1 MPKMAAGYI
10 RVSSDEQA
18 QHGIS
23 VDAQRQILQAWA
35 VTRQLPTIQ
44 IYEDAGFSGKNTRR
58 PALQR
63 LLADVRG
70 GDVDH
75 VVVWKLDRLSRS
87 LRDTITMIEDD
98 FTPAG
103 VTLVSVTESIDT
115 STPSGRMMLNLLAS
129 FAQLEREQDSDRV
142 VMAHKHLARD
152 CRYLGGHVPMGY
164 QVDATR
170 HLQLDPPAAAAV
182 RRVFDLYLAGSGYAQ
197 ILDYLNGEAFP
208 LSHKTRPWSKS
219 DLNYL
224 LNNEIYA
231 GTYIRRLGADKRS
244 RVTAPETIR
253 VPGGVPAILSADEW
267 ARVSRIREGNRAAA
281 AKHRARTVYPLSGL
295 VHCAVCGALMPLNHG
310 GKTRAGE
317 VERYYTC
324 KRHCVRPARLEP
336 LEAAVTQALEA
347 MADDEAMIRS
357 ACALVNSMAD
367 TADRERCAEAA
378 PLEAGIRDRR
388 KQLAGLAAFIRE
400 HGADAPVTILDDIRR
415 LEAEVTTL
423 QARVDALRRPLSRYD
438 ATATLDALRAVQNK
452 KDAPPDERRALI
464 QQAVFRIQV
473 SQDAYTVQLAWHTC
487 GGDDPPQYICH
498 VIPRHFPGVGVP
510 S

>member
-1 MPKMAAGYI
+1 MPINAAGYI

-35 VTRQLPTIQ
+35 VTRQLPGIQ
-44 IYEDAGFSGKNTRR
+44 IYEDAGFSGKNTKR

-63 LLADVRG
+63 LLGDVRG
-70 GDVDH
+70 GQVDH

-98 FTPAG
+98 FSPAG

-152 CRYLGGHVPMGY
+152 CRYLGGHIPMGY
-164 QVDATR
+164 QVDGER
-170 HLQLDPPAAAAV
+170 HFQLDPPAAAAV
-182 RRVFDLYLAGSGYAQ
+182 RRVFDLYLGGSGYGP

-208 LSHKTRPWSKS
+208 LSRKARPWTKS

-231 GTYIRRLGADKRS
+231 GTYVRRLGIDKRS
-244 RVTAPETIR
+244 RVTAPEIIR

-267 ARVSRIREGNRAAA
+267 AEVSRIREGNRIASRKFA
-281 AKHRARTVYPLSGL
+281 ARTVYPLSGL
-295 VHCAVCGALMPLNHG
+295 VYCAVCGKLMPLNHG

-324 KRHCVRPARLEP
+324 RNRCVRPVRLEV
-336 LEAAVTQALEA
+336 LESAVSEAVDALAADEEALRA
-347 MADDEAMIRS
+347 
-357 ACALVNSMAD
+357 ACRVVNTMAD
-367 TADRERCAEAA
+367 TADQERLAEAVPIEAEIRERK
-378 PLEAGIRDRR
+378 
-388 KQLAGLAAFIRE
+388 KQLASLTAFIRE
-400 HGADAPVTILDDIRR
+400 NGAAAPATLLNEICR
-415 LEAEVTTL
+415 LESEIAVL
-423 QARVDALRRPLSRYD
+423 QSRADALRRPLSRYD
-438 ATATLDALRAVQNK
+438 ADATIASLFALQNAK
-452 KDAPPDERRALI
+452 KAPPDERKPLI
-464 QQAVFRIQV
+464 QRAIHRVLV
-473 SQDAYTVQLAWHTC
+473 SQDAYAVRLAWHMC

-498 VIPRHFPGVGVP
+498 SIPRAATHQAYFR
-510 S
+510 